1 MALGGTIAMMGPVTA
16 PRLCPGHSS
25 TPALPRL
32 TPSTPRFVFLGV
44 ALWGPQRCPGCALCS
59 LTHCQ
64 LVVNSLWG
72 RCEGCC
78 DASRDDF
85 SLFTAACSHGD

>member
-16 PRLCPGHSS
+16 PWPFLHSS
-25 TPALPRL
+25 LAQADPWHTRL
-32 TPSTPRFVFLGV
+32 VFLGI
-44 ALWGPQRCPGCALCS
+44 ALRGPGCALCS

-85 SLFTAACSHGD
+85 SLFTAPCSHGD